1 MLQDLPIV
9 VPITIPDSISP
20 DSFATYLASHPM
32 ESGMIEELMEMEE
45 PVDVSLN
52 LSETILNHLLPMVPP
67 VTMCLITLMLVLVLL
82 CAWKAPRWI
91 KPVGSIALALGII
104 RFAWGFI
111 CVFYDVTMAGAV
123 SPNSY
128 AGGIPRMLFII
139 IYGLLVFILSRI
151 VYLIQKSRN

>member
-1 MLQDLPIV
+1 MLQEMPIV

-20 DSFATYLASHPM
+20 DSFASYLASHPM
-32 ESGMIEELMEMEE
+32 GNGMIEQFMEVEK
-45 PVDVSLN
+45 PADVSLN
-52 LSETILNHLLPMVPP
+52 WSDIIFNQLLPLTPP
-67 VTMCLITLMLVLVLL
+67 VAMCLITLMLVLVFL

-111 CVFYDVTMAGAV
+111 GVFYDVNMAGGV
-123 SPNSY
+123 SPNVY
-128 AGGIPRMLFII
+128 ARGLPRMLFII
-139 IYGLLVFILSRI
+139 IYGMIVFILSRI